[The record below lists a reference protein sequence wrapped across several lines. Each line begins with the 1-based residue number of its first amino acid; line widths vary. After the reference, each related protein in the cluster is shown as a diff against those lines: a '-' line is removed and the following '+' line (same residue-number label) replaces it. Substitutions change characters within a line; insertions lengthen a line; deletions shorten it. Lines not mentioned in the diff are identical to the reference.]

1 MQGIVADQR
10 VAIGREDGRKII
22 DNFLAPTIATPQQ
35 GKLDSIPRN
44 ILKHDA
50 EKILKIIKNL
60 L

>member
-1 MQGIVADQR
+1 MQDIVADQR
-10 VAIGREDGRKII
+10 VAIGREDGRKMT
-22 DNFLAPTIATPQQ
+22 DNLLIPTTAIPKQ

-50 EKILKIIKNL
+50 EKILSTLKNL